1 MHVSFVENNMEIF
14 NSILKLYKLL
24 IEFQYQKV
32 LTISGQKR
40 HGQPLLSSEATGQ
53 MELNIE

>member
-1 MHVSFVENNMEIF
+1 MHVSFVESNMEIF

-32 LTISGQKR
+32 LTIPGQKR
-40 HGQPLLSSEATGQ
+40 NGQPLLRSEATGQ